1 MGRGAG
7 GGDEVEVGRDAHLHG
22 GQLACVGS
30 LDEGVRLATQSS
42 HVVVE
47 ELRRR
52 RRGREVCIA
61 ARGHSTHSTHTHTQH
76 TQHTPTHSAHST
88 RLRLDQPNVQ
98 PLCHGDEVGRVL
110 GAALRHELAQR
121 QWPRVLPCLAA
132 AKEDGHRTERL
143 HLREVC
149 RPSETLRLLGPVA
162 RAREHAA
169 YQGGA
174 LGVRAPVRGEH
185 QHLCCCAV
193 LLSECAHPRRMA
205 NHSRRLLTVAEVRP
219 RTLGGEVSKRTRRR
233 TQAQCLLHQRLR
245 PLEKRGHARWRAVEC
260 VADSVHAR
268 EVLHPL
274 DLLQHHYHNLGVQ
287 VEETHRRHVL

>member
-1 MGRGAG
+1 M
-7 GGDEVEVGRDAHLHG
+7 GRDAHLHG

-47 ELRRR
+47 GLRRR
-52 RRGREVCIA
+52 GRGREVCIA
-61 ARGHSTHSTHTHTQH
+61 TRGHSAHSTHSTHTHST
-76 TQHTPTHSAHST
+76 HST

-132 AKEDGHRTERL
+132 AKEDAHCAEGL

-149 RPSETLRLLGPVA
+149 RPSKTLRLLGPVA

-185 QHLCCCAV
+185 QHLCCCDV
-193 LLSECAHPRRMA
+193 LLSESTHPCRVA

-219 RTLGGEVSKRTRRR
+219 RTLCGEVSKRTRRR

-245 PLEKRGHARWRAVEC
+245 PLEKRGHARWRAVER

-287 VEETHRRHVL
+287 VEETHRRHVLR